1 MKIALTGS
9 RGFIGSHLMER
20 LEKDGHEVVEWD
32 LRQNPPQC
40 IKDFDPK
47 DCSYVIH
54 LAAYANVRQSLEDP
68 QKYWDNNVENT
79 TRIQKICHYNNIPL
93 MYASSS
99 CVHNWWLS
107 PYGTSKKV
115 NEETAFDFQIA
126 LRFTTVY
133 GKGAR
138 DTMLIGKLIDG
149 SVQYLTT
156 HTRDFIHVS
165 DVVEAIVL
173 LLNQNNRTLKQAYDI
188 GTGKGY
194 KVEDLGLLAG
204 FGHLPVTNGE
214 HCEALDNTADNSDLK
229 ALGWETKMNVEDYI
243 VKKTVPY

>member
-1 MKIALTGS
+1 
-9 RGFIGSHLMER
+9 
-20 LEKDGHEVVEWD
+20 
-32 LRQNPPQC
+32 
-40 IKDFDPK
+40 
-47 DCSYVIH
+47 
-54 LAAYANVRQSLEDP
+54 
-68 QKYWDNNVENT
+68 
-79 TRIQKICHYNNIPL
+79 
-93 MYASSS
+93 
-99 CVHNWWLS
+99 
-107 PYGTSKKV
+107 
-115 NEETAFDFQIA
+115 
-126 LRFTTVY
+126 
-133 GKGAR
+133 
-138 DTMLIGKLIDG
+138 MLISKLIDG

-194 KVEDLGLLAG
+194 NVEDLGLLAG
-204 FGHLPVTNGE
+204 FGHLPVTSGE

>member
-20 LEKDGHEVVEWD
+20 LEKDGHEVIEWD

-47 DCSYVIH
+47 DCCYVIH

-79 TRIQKICHYNNIPL
+79 TRIQKICAYNNIPL

-99 CVHNWWLS
+99 CIHNWWLS

-138 DTMLIGKLIDG
+138 DTMFISKLLDG
-149 SVQYLTT
+149 SVKHLTT
-156 HTRDFIHVS
+156 HTRDFIHIS

-173 LLNQNNRTLKQAYDI
+173 LMNQNNRTLKKAYDI
-188 GTGKGY
+188 GTGEGH

-204 FGHLPVTNGE
+204 FGHLPVTDGE
-214 HCEALDNTADNSDLK
+214 LCEALDNTADNSDLK
-229 ALGWETKMNVEDYI
+229 ALGWEPKMNVEDYI
-243 VKKTVPY
+243 VKKTVPH